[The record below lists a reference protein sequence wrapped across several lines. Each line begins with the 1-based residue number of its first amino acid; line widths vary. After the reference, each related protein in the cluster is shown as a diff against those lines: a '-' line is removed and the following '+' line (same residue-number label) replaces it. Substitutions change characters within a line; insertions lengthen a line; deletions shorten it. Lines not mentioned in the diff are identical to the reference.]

1 MEIDNCLEIGQDS
14 MMGILL
20 NVRLKEFIVV
30 GDKDVFWEGG
40 EIIDGYD
47 IIFSYMLKN
56 CLFYV
61 VNDLKDVGKNIS
73 FLDIIIKFFEK
84 LQSCVKVK
92 RFEFFFFLYLN
103 VFIFVNEYIKMI
115 FEDEVLESIKL

>member
-1 MEIDNCLEIGQDS
+1 MDIESCLRMGQDI
-14 MMGILL
+14 MVGILL

-61 VNDLKDVGKNIS
+61 VNDLKDVDKNIS
-73 FLDIIIKFFEK
+73 YLDIIIKFFEK

>member
-1 MEIDNCLEIGQDS
+1 M
-14 MMGILL
+14 
-20 NVRLKEFIVV
+20 EFIVV
-30 GDKDVFWEGG
+30 DDKDVFWDGG

-56 CLFYV
+56 CLFCV
-61 VNDLKDVGKNIS
+61 VNDLKDVDKNIS

-84 LQSCVKVK
+84 LQSCVKVEK
-92 RFEFFFFLYLN
+92 FEFFFFLYLN

-115 FEDEVLESIKL
+115 FEDEVLESIKI

>member
-1 MEIDNCLEIGQDS
+1 MDIESCLRMGQDI
-14 MMGILL
+14 MVGILL

-56 CLFYV
+56 CLFCV
-61 VNDLKDVGKNIS
+61 VNDLKDVDKNIS
-73 FLDIIIKFFEK
+73 CLDIIIKFFEK
-84 LQSCVKVK
+84 LQSCVKVEK
-92 RFEFFFFLYLN
+92 FEFFFFLYLN

-115 FEDEVLESIKL
+115 FEDEVLESIKI